1 MNHEPIILLK
11 TIERKEVSEKR
22 ENDNQLIER
31 TETIEIVTTIREKVE
46 RIEKTEKITQKHP
59 VST

>member
-1 MNHEPIILLK
+1 MNREPIILLK

-46 RIEKTEKITQKHP
+46 RIERTKKITQKRP
-59 VST
+59 VNT

>member
-1 MNHEPIILLK
+1 MNREPIILLK

-46 RIEKTEKITQKHP
+46 RIERTEKITQKRP
-59 VST
+59 VDT